1 MRARLV
7 AAMVVLAALGSPAPA
22 QDARSRFLD
31 QCRADT
37 LAQWPDAPRID
48 EACTERWPSVARS
61 NPLVDIL
68 LSPFA
73 DDAPAPATADGLR
86 DRAALVRWGP
96 MTARGMEGRFGGV
109 DVQIPTAAPLRLVVG
124 WAAVGEPVPYEIVDA
139 LRLRGASVE
148 LIGCYDYGATES
160 NSVYRVAAPGHS
172 PFAMT
177 LYRREAP
184 TASATSFLTITVD
197 ADGRV
202 PTLDSLRRDEPD
214 ADWKTRCV

>member
-7 AAMVVLAALGSPAPA
+7 VGMVVLFALASPAPA
-22 QDARSRFLD
+22 QDARARFLA

-37 LAQWPDAPRID
+37 LAEWPDAGWVD
-48 EACTERWPSVARS
+48 EACAERWPSVARS

-73 DDAPAPATADGLR
+73 DDAPAPATADALR
-86 DRAALVRWGP
+86 DRTALVRWGP
-96 MTARGMEGRFGGV
+96 ATPQGMEGRFGGV
-109 DVQIPTAAPLRLVVG
+109 DVQIPAATPLRLVVG
-124 WAAVGEPVPYEIVDA
+124 WGAVGEPVPYEIVEA
-139 LRLRGASVE
+139 LKLRGASVE

-172 PFAMT
+172 PFAVT

-184 TASATSFLTITVD
+184 TANANSFLTVTVD
-197 ADGRV
+197 ADGRI

-214 ADWKTRCV
+214 ADWKTRCA

>member
-1 MRARLV
+1 MRTLLV
-7 AAMVVLAALGSPAPA
+7 AGVVILAALGSPTPA
-22 QDARSRFLD
+22 QDARARFLA

-37 LAQWPDAPRID
+37 LAQWPEAGRVD
-48 EACTERWPSVARS
+48 EACAERWPSVARS

-73 DDAPAPATADGLR
+73 DNARAPAAAGELR
-86 DRAALVRWGP
+86 DRAALVRWGSP
-96 MTARGMEGRFGGV
+96 TSQGMEGRFGGL
-109 DVQIPTAAPLRLVVG
+109 DVRIPAAAPLRLVVG
-124 WAAVGEPVPYEIVDA
+124 WGAVGEPVPYEVVDA
-139 LRLRGASVE
+139 LRLRGASVD

-184 TASATSFLTITVD
+184 TASANSFLTVTAGV
-197 ADGRV
+197 DGRI

-214 ADWKTRCV
+214 ADWKTRCA